1 MKARIPLT
9 KQQYR
14 EMTRCADE
22 YLEQERKRVTRRFFK
37 LFICALN
44 EMYGFGVTRL
54 LRLVNRVN
62 ELSTEGEANPVFWK
76 EIDHTVIDYLGI
88 PFDYEKTNID
98 GDLTE

>member
-14 EMTRCADE
+14 EMTKRADE
-22 YLEQERKRVTRRFFK
+22 YLEKERNKVTRRFFK

-54 LRLVNRVN
+54 LKLVNRVN
-62 ELSTEGEANPVFWK
+62 ELTIEGENNPVFWK
-76 EIDHTVIDYLGI
+76 EIDHTVIEYLGI
-88 PFDYEKTNID
+88 PFDYEKTDID